1 MIWTHSV
8 PLSTYTGFAVSL
20 VVAVLLVL
28 TKRWH
33 GRYSLDS
40 SLGIQKVHSIPTPRI
55 GGIAIMA
62 GVLAAYA
69 VARPERQ
76 VILGPLL
83 FAGLPAFLFGLAED
97 LTKKVTVLARL
108 LATMLSGVV
117 GWFITGYALTS
128 LDIPGLDQLLRH
140 TGFAVMFTA
149 FAIGGVANAIN
160 IIDGLNGL
168 ASGFV
173 SLALLALVFM
183 ALSVGDTNLAFA
195 CLALSAACMGFFVV
209 NWPLGKLFLGDGGSY
224 FAGFA
229 LAWAAVLLV
238 ERNPSITPFA
248 ALLVC
253 IHPIT
258 EVLFSIYRRRLRH
271 AHPGEPDRL
280 HLHSLVMRR
289 KIRKRNA
296 QGRWVG
302 NSTTG
307 VLLIGMSVPSV
318 LAAYMLRHQPAGAAL
333 TCVLFMLGYVT
344 LYARVVRFR
353 WCSPITFLLSKPA
366 QNLSV
371 AKAND

>member
-1 MIWTHSV
+1 MTSFWHI
-8 PLSTYTGFAVSL
+8 PLSAWTGFVVSL
-20 VVAVLLVL
+20 LAAVLLVL

-33 GRYSLDS
+33 GRYSLDPAM
-40 SLGIQKVHSIPTPRI
+40 GVQKVHSMPTPRV

-76 VILGPLL
+76 IILGPLML
-83 FAGLPAFLFGLAED
+83 AGLPAFLFGLAED
-97 LTKKVTVLARL
+97 LSKKVSVLARL
-108 LATMLSGVV
+108 LATMLSGVI
-117 GWFITGYALTS
+117 GWFITGYAITS
-128 LDIPGLDQLLRH
+128 LDIPGLDQLLRS
-140 TGFAVMFTA
+140 TGFSVMFTA

-160 IIDGLNGL
+160 IIDGFNGL

-173 SLALLALVFM
+173 TLALVALGAM
-183 ALSVGDTNLAFA
+183 ALTVGDSNLAFA
-195 CLALSAACMGFFVV
+195 CFAVAAASLGFFVV
-209 NWPLGKLFLGDGGSY
+209 NWPWGKLFLGDGGSY

-238 ERNPSITPFA
+238 ERNGSITPFA

-289 KIRKRNA
+289 KIRKRHPN
-296 QGRWVG
+296 GRWVG

-307 VLLIGMSVPSV
+307 VLLVGMSVPSV
-318 LAAYMLRHQPAGAAL
+318 LAAYLLRHYPAGAAVAS
-333 TCVLFMLGYVT
+333 VLFMLGYVT
-344 LYARVVRFR
+344 LYARLVRFK
-353 WCSPITFLLSKPA
+353 WCSPLRFLFAKPA
-366 QNLSV
+366 GQV
-371 AKAND
+371 ATKA

>member
-1 MIWTHSV
+1 MFNVQPI
-8 PLSTYTGFAVSL
+8 PLSTYVGFATSL
-20 VVAVLLVL
+20 LMAVVLVM

-40 SLGIQKVHSIPTPRI
+40 SQGVQKVHSIPTPRV
-55 GGIAIMA
+55 GGIAIMV
-62 GVLAAYA
+62 GVMAAYA

-76 VILGPLL
+76 VILAPLML
-83 FAGLPAFLFGLAED
+83 SGLPAFLFGLAED
-97 LTKKVTVLARL
+97 LTKKVSVLARL

-117 GWFITGYALTS
+117 GWFITGYALSS
-128 LDIPGLDQLLRH
+128 LDIPGLDHLLRI
-140 TGFAVMFTA
+140 TGFSVMFTA

-160 IIDGLNGL
+160 IIDGFNGL

-173 SLALLALVFM
+173 TLALVALGFM
-183 ALSVGDTNLAFA
+183 AMSVGDINLAFA
-195 CLALSAACMGFFVV
+195 CFAVAAACLGFFVV
-209 NWPLGKLFLGDGGSY
+209 NWPWGKLFLGDGGSY

-238 ERNPSITPFA
+238 ERNNSITPFA

-271 AHPGEPDRL
+271 APPGEPDRL

-296 QGRWVG
+296 HGRWVG

-307 VLLIGMSVPSV
+307 VLLVGMSVPSV
-318 LAAYMLRHQPAGAAL
+318 LAAYVLRHSPMAAAM

-344 LYARVVRFR
+344 LYARLVRFK
-353 WCSPITFLLSKPA
+353 WCSPLYFLLRKSES
-366 QNLSV
+366 NG
-371 AKAND
+371 